1 MRKLIQGG
9 TVVTATQSSL
19 ADVLIDGEE
28 IVAVGSLGT
37 WTPR

>member
-9 TVVTATQSSL
+9 TVVNASQSSV
-19 ADVLIDGEE
+19 ADVLVEGEE

-37 WTPR
+37 WTRR